1 VPSTP
6 GCCRPIFAS
15 ASLLTPLERPRGL
28 PIGNLTSQFLANL
41 HLNAVNHCL
50 RALPGDLADLS
61 LRLHP
66 SKTRLHRTAT
76 GASFV
81 GFHVIG
87 GRIRLRNHSLL
98 RIRRGLRPSA
108 RALRHRR
115 ISLDQA
121 QASARSWDAHADTL
135 ARTARQR
142 IGRLGLHLPIVA
154 INRVER
160 ACAPSSYWRFPSS
173 C

>member
-1 VPSTP
+1 
-6 GCCRPIFAS
+6 
-15 ASLLTPLERPRGL
+15 
-28 PIGNLTSQFLANL
+28 
-41 HLNAVNHCL
+41 
-50 RALPGDLADLS
+50 LADLS

-76 GASFV
+76 GASFA

-98 RIRRGLRPSA
+98 RIRRVLRRSA
-108 RALRHRR
+108 RALMHRR

-121 QASARSWDAHADTL
+121 QASARSWDAHTDPL

-142 IGRLGLHLPIVA
+142 IGRLW
-154 INRVER
+154 
-160 ACAPSSYWRFPSS
+160 APAAGCGDQSG
-173 C
+173 